1 MLVPGARL
9 RRAKGAWAAVL
20 LMATASVLPARADDF
35 YKDKTVTIIIST
47 GVGGNDDLI
56 TKGLTRHMPAYL
68 PGHPNM
74 IAQNMPGAGNVLAT
88 NYLYNIA
95 PKDGTTFGTVNKG
108 IVLHQV
114 LDGRGVRYDAGKF
127 NWLGSAAAR
136 NTVVVA
142 WRDSGVATM
151 DDVMKREVILGG
163 TGPGSDIVMVPAVM
177 NNVLGTKFK
186 IVIGYKSLADIDLAM
201 ARGEVEARTNSY
213 GSILIGQP
221 DWLRDHKIN
230 ILVQAG
236 VKKDPEISAY
246 MGREVPLL
254 TDLAASDEQR
264 SLLKLI
270 TDPITLGYPFLAP
283 PDLPPERVA
292 LLRAAFTATLKDPGF
307 LADMAKARFDV
318 NPLTGKEVADI
329 VRNIISPA
337 PEIIEKAKAAMGPA
351 AEGGSE

>member
-1 MLVPGARL
+1 
-9 RRAKGAWAAVL
+9 
-20 LMATASVLPARADDF
+20 MAIASVLPARADEF

-56 TKGLTRHMPAYL
+56 TKGLTRHMPGHL

-108 IVLHQV
+108 VVLHQV

-142 WRDSGVATM
+142 WRDSGVATI

-236 VKKDPEISAY
+236 VKKDPEVSAY

-254 TDLAASDEQR
+254 TDLATSDEQR
-264 SLLKLI
+264 ILLKLI

-283 PDLPPERVA
+283 PKLPPERVA

-318 NPLTGKEVADI
+318 NPLTGEEVADI
-329 VRNIISPA
+329 VRDIIGVA
-337 PEIIEKAKAAMGPA
+337 PEIIDKAKAAMGPA